1 MQLFVCHRAALSILR
16 ERASKPSLRS
26 FTFASLALL
35 ALAGFS
41 GQALAAS
48 NVAVGLC
55 AAAGTHYLTI
65 QAAVNAVE
73 LLSVPRTVR
82 VCPGSYGE
90 QVMIT
95 GALTLEGISA
105 GTSDAAVVETPSG
118 GLVTNASDIYGNPVA
133 AQIFVQGATGVTIS
147 HMTVDGSNDQ
157 LVDCSIDP
165 IGIYYQNSSGSI
177 NNNAVRNVLMPSGL
191 QGCQGGLAINV
202 ESDTG
207 APSITIS
214 NNSVRNYDKNGI
226 TASGPGTGGGP
237 VVTVSANTVIGIG
250 ATGVIAQNGIQIGYG
265 ATGTVSSNYVVD
277 DIYTGPIYGS
287 SGILIYASGG
297 VTVSGNTVES
307 TQLGIVPATDPT
319 YGTADGTIIKSNHI
333 GGTQN
338 FDAIDLCSDNNTAEF
353 NTIYGSAQSGI
364 HVDDECLPST
374 GSGNTV
380 TSNTINEACAGI
392 LLGSGASNTTA
403 PNTFSNVTNTT
414 LAGDVCSPADGV
426 TANTH
431 GALSEKRSSL
441 RPSPTKIM
449 KR

>member
-1 MQLFVCHRAALSILR
+1 
-16 ERASKPSLRS
+16 
-26 FTFASLALL
+26 
-35 ALAGFS
+35 
-41 GQALAAS
+41 
-48 NVAVGLC
+48 
-55 AAAGTHYLTI
+55 
-65 QAAVNAVE
+65 
-73 LLSVPRTVR
+73 
-82 VCPGSYGE
+82 
-90 QVMIT
+90 
-95 GALTLEGISA
+95 
-105 GTSDAAVVETPSG
+105 
-118 GLVTNASDIYGNPVA
+118 
-133 AQIFVQGATGVTIS
+133 
-147 HMTVDGSNDQ
+147 
-157 LVDCSIDP
+157 
-165 IGIYYQNSSGSI
+165 
-177 NNNAVRNVLMPSGL
+177 
-191 QGCQGGLAINV
+191 
-202 ESDTG
+202 
-207 APSITIS
+207 
-214 NNSVRNYDKNGI
+214 
-226 TASGPGTGGGP
+226 

-431 GALSEKRSSL
+431 GASSEKRSSL